1 MFWNN
6 PLAGKIDESTYNS
19 KYERV
24 MWHEHIEVVRISLLD
39 KTLEIV

>member
-1 MFWNN
+1 MRVTIILN
-6 PLAGKIDESTYNS
+6 LRGK
-19 KYERV
+19 